1 MTAQIA
7 RPRAP
12 LPQRDQP
19 TTASLGYPEVVSA
32 FSEIALAINEKT
44 DLDALLHL
52 VAERI
57 CSLLAIRRCSVY
69 LKSSVTGV
77 YRGQVAHADNDID
90 LAIKRLTVG
99 IEADGFTR
107 EILETR
113 KPVLIVNA
121 QSDPRPVRSAM
132 LAFNVRTMLGVPMM
146 LRGEVIGLLFLDN
159 EDQPH
164 DYTPEQQEL
173 SQTFANLAAIAISQ
187 AQLTADLRTTLSTA
201 AQQNA
206 MLRRAAAL
214 EDRLTNLVLEG
225 ADLSQIAAA
234 VTELTGKPC
243 AIHDA
248 HYRRLAHAS
257 PGGDAA
263 VPRVFEPAALEDPA
277 VREAL
282 TGLTARRPSVIP
294 ASSVAG
300 IRQRCLVALVRV
312 GKDDWGYL
320 VLAEYRSRFGAQDA
334 IVARRTATIIAL
346 ELSGKRRAAEADS
359 HAVEVLV
366 RDLLHGSD
374 EAGSLARR
382 ADYHGLALSE
392 PQHVVLLCPR
402 GTGKARW
409 ASSARIAALLADAA
423 PQLRAFVAEIDDD
436 AAIIIE
442 RPQAEST
449 HDADQAVKAI
459 VEEVVN
465 ALAPDGSITAAI
477 SAVCESA
484 TDYPTAHEQTR
495 QVSRGIDTFG
505 APGRVHVLATVDLG
519 AGRLLLSAASRNEA
533 DRFVRDTLGAL
544 LDDDDAHVQDLFTTL
559 QAFFDCSRSVRRSA
573 AALGVHENTI
583 RYRLSRIEELTG
595 LDIVGD
601 ADVQLAVQ
609 LALLILRLEDRLSV
623 SPGDDVVAS
632 TNTG

>member
-7 RPRAP
+7 HPRTP
-12 LPQRDQP
+12 LPAGEP
-19 TTASLGYPEVVSA
+19 SAASLGYPQVVSA

-44 DLDALLHL
+44 DLDSLLHL
-52 VAERI
+52 VAEHI
-57 CSLLAIRRCSVY
+57 CSLLSIRRCSVY
-69 LKSSVTGV
+69 LKTSVTGV
-77 YRGQVAHADNDID
+77 YRGQVAHTPADID
-90 LAIKRLTVG
+90 FAIKRLTVG

-107 EILETR
+107 EILETQ

-121 QSDPRPVRSAM
+121 QTDPRPVRAAM
-132 LAFNVRTMLGVPMM
+132 LTYNVRTMLGVPML

-225 ADLSQIAAA
+225 ADLSQIATA

-248 HYRRLAHAS
+248 QYRRLAHAS

-263 VPRVFEPAALEDPA
+263 VPRIFEPGALKDSA

-282 TGLTARRPSVIP
+282 GGLTARRPSVIP
-294 ASSVAG
+294 ASPVAG

-366 RDLLHGSD
+366 RDILHGSD
-374 EAGSLARR
+374 DVGSLARR

-392 PQHVVLLCPR
+392 PHHVVLLCPR
-402 GTGKARW
+402 GTGKTRW
-409 ASSARIAALLADAA
+409 ASSARISSVLADAA
-423 PQLRAFVAEIDDD
+423 PGLRSFVAEIDDV

-442 RPQAEST
+442 RPQADST
-449 HDADQAVKAI
+449 GDADQKLRAI
-459 VEEVVN
+459 VEEVVT
-465 ALAPDGSITAAI
+465 ALAPDGSISAAV
-477 SAVCESA
+477 SAVCEGA
-484 TDYPTAHEQTR
+484 ADYPTAHEQAR

-505 APGRVHVLATVDLG
+505 APGRVHVLATADVG
-519 AGRLLLSAASRNEA
+519 AGRLLLSAASRTEA

-544 LDDDDAHVQDLFTTL
+544 LDDEDVHVQDLFTTL
-559 QAFFDCSRSVRRSA
+559 QTFFACSRSVRRSA
-573 AALGVHENTI
+573 TALGVHENTI

-595 LDIVGD
+595 LDIAGD
-601 ADVQLAVQ
+601 ADVQLSVQ

-623 SPGDDVVAS
+623 SPGQDVVTSA
-632 TNTG
+632 NGA